1 MEALR
6 LPSRLRRRPTMKL
19 DALSRARIDRI
30 TGELVE
36 EFAGVY
42 APGTVALL
50 VADSVERLGD
60 VAVTH
65 FVPLLVQRFA
75 RERLLAG
82 AQADG
87 LIRKYVPNVVFIC
100 SQNAGRSQMAAALA
114 RHVCEGR
121 ICARSAG
128 SDPAGHIDLAVVEA
142 MAELGIDM
150 AFEYPKPVTDEVLR
164 AADVV
169 VTMGCDDA
177 CPVVAGPRYRD
188 WHIADP
194 AGRDL
199 DEVRAIRLDIT
210 NHVLDLL
217 KELLP

>member
-1 MEALR
+1 
-6 LPSRLRRRPTMKL
+6 MKL
-19 DALSRARIDRI
+19 DPLTRSRVDRM
-30 TGELVE
+30 TAELVV
-36 EFAGVY
+36 EFEGVF
-42 APGTVALL
+42 AQGSVARVVEDTMQRMGEITVT
-50 VADSVERLGD
+50 R
-60 VAVTH
+60 

-75 RERLLAG
+75 RDRLLAA

-87 LIRKYVPNVVFIC
+87 LISRFMPNVVFIC
-100 SQNAGRSQMAAALA
+100 SANAGRSQMAAAIA
-114 RHVCEGR
+114 NHVSQGGVR
-121 ICARSAG
+121 AWSAG
-128 SDPAGHIDLAVVEA
+128 ADPAGHIDLAVIES

-150 AFEYPKPVTDEVLR
+150 TFEYPKPITPEILL

-177 CPVVAGPRYRD
+177 CPVVPGPRYRD

-194 AGRDL
+194 SGRDL
-199 DEVRAIRLDIT
+199 DDVRRIRLDIS